1 LQDELSHSEASSSSP
16 TAERRGPTTE
26 RRAIWRVFLECGYAL
41 IDILDAELQAEAGMT
56 LRWYDVL
63 VNLEEAERPV
73 RMNELASRIL
83 ASKSGL
89 TRVIDRMEEAGL
101 VERQRPREDRRAIEV
116 VMTPKGAEALHAARM
131 VHRRGIQEHF
141 AQHLDDRAFA
151 ALLDALRP
159 VHEHVRPLRPG
170 RISGTPRGPLT

>member
-1 LQDELSHSEASSSSP
+1 LQGEPSHSEASLSSP
-16 TAERRGPTTE
+16 TPEQ
-26 RRAIWRVFLECGYAL
+26 RAVWRVFLECGYAL

-116 VMTPKGAEALHAARM
+116 VMTPKGAEALQAAR
-131 VHRRGIQEHF
+131 VAHRRGIEEHF

-170 RISGTPRGPLT
+170 RISGTPRGPLA

>member
-1 LQDELSHSEASSSSP
+1 
-16 TAERRGPTTE
+16 
-26 RRAIWRVFLECGYAL
+26 VFLECGYAL

-73 RMNELASRIL
+73 RMNELAGRIL

-101 VERQRPREDRRAIEV
+101 VERQRPPDDRRAIEV
-116 VMTPKGAEALHAARM
+116 VMTPKGADALQAARL
-131 VHRRGIQEHF
+131 VHRRGIHEHF
-141 AQHLDDRAFA
+141 AQHLDDSAFV
-151 ALLDALRP
+151 ALLEILRP
-159 VHEHVRPLRPG
+159 VHAHVRPLRPG
-170 RISGTPRGPLT
+170 RISSTPRGPLA

>member
-1 LQDELSHSEASSSSP
+1 
-16 TAERRGPTTE
+16 
-26 RRAIWRVFLECGYAL
+26 L

-63 VNLEEAERPV
+63 VNLDEAEHPV

-101 VERQRPREDRRAIEV
+101 VERQRPREDRRAIDV
-116 VMTPKGAEALHAARM
+116 VMTPEGAQALQGARV

-170 RISGTPRGPLT
+170 RISSTPRGALA

>member
-1 LQDELSHSEASSSSP
+1 MSSP
-16 TAERRGPTTE
+16 NSEQ
-26 RRAIWRVFLECGYAL
+26 RAIWRVFLECGYAL

-73 RMNELASRIL
+73 RMNELAARIL
-83 ASKSGL
+83 SSKSGL

-101 VERQRPREDRRAIEV
+101 VERRRPPEDRRAIEV
-116 VMTPKGAEALHAARM
+116 VMTPAGEQALHAARL
-131 VHRRGIQEHF
+131 VHRRGINEHF
-141 AQHLDDRAFA
+141 AKHLSEHDFA
-151 ALLDALRP
+151 ALADALEN

-170 RISGTPRGPLT
+170 RISGTPRGAHS

>member
-1 LQDELSHSEASSSSP
+1 LQIERSHSEASLSSL
-16 TAERRGPTTE
+16 TDEQ
-26 RRAIWRVFLECGYAL
+26 RAIWRVFLECGYAL

-63 VNLEEAERPV
+63 VNLEEADRPV

-89 TRVIDRMEEAGL
+89 TRVVDRMEEEGL
-101 VERQRPREDRRAIEV
+101 VERQRPPEDRRAIEV
-116 VMTPKGAEALHAARM
+116 VMTPKGAEALQGARV
-131 VHRRGIQEHF
+131 VHRRGIHQHF
-141 AQHLDDRAFA
+141 AQHLDDPAFA

-170 RISGTPRGPLT
+170 RISGTPPRPPA

>member
-1 LQDELSHSEASSSSP
+1 MHIGLKESRP
-16 TAERRGPTTE
+16 TPRQLAN
-26 RRAIWRVFLECGYAL
+26 WRVFLECAYAL

-63 VNLEEAERPV
+63 VNLEESDHPV

-101 VERQRPREDRRAIEV
+101 VERQRPSADRRAIEV
-116 VMTPKGAEALHAARM
+116 VMKPKGERALHDARV
-131 VHRRGIQEHF
+131 VHRRGIYEHF
-141 AQHLDDRAFA
+141 ARHLDEHDFA
-151 ALLDALRP
+151 ALRDALED

-170 RISGTPRGPLT
+170 RISGTPLS

>member
-1 LQDELSHSEASSSSP
+1 MHSEGKVSSP
-16 TAERRGPTTE
+16 TAKQL
-26 RRAIWRVFLECGYAL
+26 ADWRVFLECSYAL

-63 VNLEEAERPV
+63 VNLEEAEHAV

-89 TRVIDRMEEAGL
+89 TRVIDRMEEAEL
-101 VERQRPREDRRAIEV
+101 VERRRPPDDRRAIEV
-116 VMTPKGAEALHAARM
+116 VMTRQGKQALQAARL
-131 VHRRGIQEHF
+131 VHRRGIYEHF
-141 AQHLDDRAFA
+141 ARHLDDRNFT
-151 ALLDALRP
+151 ALRDALEN

-170 RISGTPRGPLT
+170 RISGTPRERFPES

>member
-1 LQDELSHSEASSSSP
+1 LQSEHSHSESSLSSA
-16 TAERRGPTTE
+16 TRQQL
-26 RRAIWRVFLECGYAL
+26 AIWRVFLECGYAL
-41 IDILDAELQAEAGMT
+41 IDILDAELQTEAGMT

-89 TRVIDRMEEAGL
+89 TRVVDRMEEAGL
-101 VERQRPREDRRAIEV
+101 VERQRPRGDRRAIEV
-116 VMTPKGAEALHAARM
+116 VMTQKGAEALQAARL
-131 VHRRGIQEHF
+131 VHRRGIHEHF
-141 AQHLDDRAFA
+141 AQHLDDSAFA
-151 ALLDALRP
+151 ALLDALSP

-170 RISGTPRGPLT
+170 RISGTPRGPFA

>member
-1 LQDELSHSEASSSSP
+1 
-16 TAERRGPTTE
+16 
-26 RRAIWRVFLECGYAL
+26 VFLECAYAL
-41 IDILDAELQAEAGMT
+41 IDILDHELREEAGMT

-101 VERQRPREDRRAIEV
+101 VERTRPADDRRAIEV
-116 VMTPKGAEALHAARM
+116 VMTPKGEQALHAARV
-131 VHRRGIQEHF
+131 VHRRGIYEHF
-141 AQHLDDRAFA
+141 ARHLDA
-151 ALLDALRP
+151 ADFEALRDALET

-170 RISGTPRGPLT
+170 RISGTPRSPLS

>member
-1 LQDELSHSEASSSSP
+1 LHSEQKMSSP
-16 TAERRGPTTE
+16 TAEQLSN
-26 RRAIWRVFLECGYAL
+26 WRVFLECGYAL

-63 VNLEEAERPV
+63 VNLEEAEHPV

-89 TRVIDRMEEAGL
+89 TRVVDRMEEAGL
-101 VERQRPREDRRAIEV
+101 VARQRPPDDRRAIEV
-116 VMTPKGAEALHAARM
+116 VMTRKGDQALQAARL
-131 VHRRGIQEHF
+131 VHRRGIYEHF
-141 AQHLDDRAFA
+141 ARHLDDQRLT
-151 ALLDALRP
+151 ALRDALEN

-170 RISGTPRGPLT
+170 RISGTPRDAPS

>member
-1 LQDELSHSEASSSSP
+1 
-16 TAERRGPTTE
+16 
-26 RRAIWRVFLECGYAL
+26 
-41 IDILDAELQAEAGMT
+41 MT

-63 VNLEEAERPV
+63 VNLDEAEHPV

-101 VERQRPREDRRAIEV
+101 VERQRPREDRRAIDV
-116 VMTPKGAEALHAARM
+116 VMTPEGAQALQGARV

-170 RISGTPRGPLT
+170 RISSTPRGALA